1 MKARRGWTAARRWM
15 AVAAGAVALAGT
27 LSTAPATA
35 AASAPAGHRVLTYA
49 DQCLDLAAGSPQD
62 GAQLVQNPCTGGGSQ
77 NFSFDSGSLYEQQ
90 VNTFTGKCWDVPG
103 NSHQYGVIQYYCNGA
118 SNQRFRFVPTGAGR
132 YEIRT
137 NLGWCLT
144 AIEGTVPGA
153 RLHLYPC
160 TGESIQ
166 QFYVS

>member
-1 MKARRGWTAARRWM
+1 MDGGRRRSGGAGRNPLDGARDGSRERPGWAPGTHLRRPVPGPRGRQPPGRRAARPEPLHGR
-15 AVAAGAVALAGT
+15 
-27 LSTAPATA
+27 
-35 AASAPAGHRVLTYA
+35 
-49 DQCLDLAAGSPQD
+49 
-62 GAQLVQNPCTGGGSQ
+62 GSQ

-144 AIEGTVPGA
+144 AIDGNVPGA